1 MKMVFLF
8 LFFFLRDPVA
18 PVCKVKEVTIIGA
31 SLEETVRVR
40 CEVEAD
46 PSEVEF
52 DWEFN
57 NSGENFEVAPAKYDE
72 NNGTM
77 NELIYTPQ
85 SERDYGA
92 LTCRG
97 RNAIGKQEVPCIYQ
111 VIPAGDGLPLKRIC
125 HITRRRRR
133 EPRERKIYFAEFFI
147 ENQNQGSRFSPP
159 SLSPSRCRER

>member
-1 MKMVFLF
+1 M
-8 LFFFLRDPVA
+8 
-18 PVCKVKEVTIIGA
+18 TIIGA

-111 VIPAGDGLPLKRIC
+111 VIPAGDGPPLKT
-125 HITRRRRR
+125 HLSYITRRRGRRRRR
-133 EPRERKIYFAEFFI
+133 EPGT
-147 ENQNQGSRFSPP
+147 ENLF
-159 SLSPSRCRER
+159 C

>member
-1 MKMVFLF
+1 MCVCA
-8 LFFFLRDPVA
+8 RARATVA
-18 PVCKVKEVTIIGA
+18 PVCKMKEVTIIGA
-31 SLEETVRVR
+31 SLEETVKVR

-52 DWEFN
+52 EWEFN
-57 NSGENFEVAPAKYDE
+57 NSGENFEVAPAKYDD

-111 VIPAGDGLPLKRIC
+111 VIPAGDGPVRSLNRIY
-125 HITRRRRR
+125 HIKKTKF
-133 EPRERKIYFAEFFI
+133 PGGNLF
-147 ENQNQGSRFSPP
+147 
-159 SLSPSRCRER
+159 C